1 MSDVDATGG
10 YLDLSDETIEDPLP
24 PQVFVVTQ
32 DHGIGVRH
40 EANTHIQ
47 EQSQDVAIPRAKVK
61 DNDSLVV
68 VKCVERDTLLN
79 RNESNSTLKCDQ
91 VSPKDDM
98 KTVPSCTCSQTD
110 DNTYRCMNC
119 GVVRQ
124 RFVAANDD
132 VVHNGGATPI
142 TEVSTSPTPHL
153 PSNMTAVDTVLGGGI
168 VDGAVYLLGGEP
180 GIGKSTLLMQ
190 MAGGLLQQDKR
201 ILYISA
207 EETAQRARERCER
220 LGLLDDNLLV
230 STETE
235 VGDILKTA
243 TDARADILLLDSI
256 QRLHDDKLDKQPGC
270 PAQMRQ
276 VCDRLLDDK
285 GDLTVFIVG
294 HVTKGGDLAG
304 PKFLEHM
311 VDVVLHFSRG
321 EGDGRLLSTRK
332 NRFGPTA
339 ESTLTMT
346 EDGLADE
353 ATSPSFA
360 VVPELNL
367 EQTLVDSPACVVF
380 EEQHDPVDDR
390 WRVLHGDA
398 LHLLGCLPP
407 ESVDGVVTDPSY
419 GSGTKLFPGD
429 VRDQHSYLSWC
440 SLWMSAA
447 HRAAK
452 PHSPICVFAQWKQ
465 LPVVIDALQA
475 AGWTWRGIAVWDK
488 TAGGAR
494 PQKGRFRDQCE
505 YIVWGS
511 KGSMP
516 WTGKCLDGVWT
527 VGRDRK
533 TRHPT
538 SKPVPLMEMVVEIVP
553 ARGKVLDPFC
563 GSGSTLVAA
572 LRTGRTAIGIEVQKE
587 HVATAV
593 GRCMSESSASTAP
606 IVE

>member
-1 MSDVDATGG
+1 MASAC
-10 YLDLSDETIEDPLP
+10 
-24 PQVFVVTQ
+24 
-32 DHGIGVRH
+32 
-40 EANTHIQ
+40 
-47 EQSQDVAIPRAKVK
+47 
-61 DNDSLVV
+61 
-68 VKCVERDTLLN
+68 KC
-79 RNESNSTLKCDQ
+79 
-91 VSPKDDM
+91 PK
-98 KTVPSCTCSQTD
+98 PD
-110 DNTYRCMNC
+110 DNSYRCMTC
-119 GVVRQ
+119 GAVRQ
-124 RFVAANDD
+124 RFTVANDD
-132 VVHNGGATPI
+132 VIDTGGATPI

-153 PSNMTAVDTVLGGGI
+153 PTNISAVDTVLGGGV

-190 MAGGLLQQDKR
+190 MAGGLLAQEKR
-201 ILYISA
+201 VLYISA

-235 VGDILKTA
+235 VSAILKTA
-243 TDARADILLLDSI
+243 ADARADILLLDSI

-321 EGDGRLLSTRK
+321 EGDKRQLSTRK

-339 ESTLTMT
+339 ESTLAMT
-346 EDGLADE
+346 EDGLVDE
-353 ATSPSFA
+353 VAPSSSSFD
-360 VVPELNL
+360 VVPELDL
-367 EQTLVDSPACVVF
+367 EDALAGSPACVVF
-380 EEQHDPVDDR
+380 EEQHDIVDDR
-390 WRVLHGDA
+390 WRILHGDA

-407 ESVDGVVTDPSY
+407 ESVDGVVTDPPY

-440 SLWMSAA
+440 SLWLAAA

-475 AGWTWRGIAVWDK
+475 GGWSWRGIAVWDK

-505 YIVWGS
+505 YVVWGS
-511 KGSMP
+511 KGTMP
-516 WTGKCLDGVWT
+516 WEGKCLDGIWT

-533 TRHPT
+533 TPHPT
-538 SKPVPLMEMVVEIVP
+538 SKPVPLMEKVVEIVP
-553 ARGKVLDPFC
+553 AGGKVLDPFC

-572 LRTGRTAIGIEVQKE
+572 LRTGRTAIGIEMQKE
-587 HVATAV
+587 HVVTSHR
-593 GRCMSESSASTAP
+593 RCLDEQERKNT
-606 IVE
+606 